1 MNKLNKNADLKKPS
15 LQKAILVYIVVSFF
29 LFFEMGVQVS
39 PSVMAPHLMHALG
52 IGAFG
57 LGFMSSLY
65 FYTYTAM
72 QIPSGIL
79 FDKYNP
85 RLIITLAI
93 LTCAVGTLLFAV
105 SPNVYIASLARLFMG
120 LGSAFAFV
128 SVLVVTSDLFP
139 SKYFATMTGITQ
151 MLAAFGAMS
160 GQMPVSIV
168 VSAIGWRNTMF
179 GLAIIGGILALIVWN
194 VLRYKRHD
202 NHPHHVTPNVSIRTL
217 LKEVLHNKQTWMLAI
232 YACLLWAPMSGF
244 ASLWGVPF
252 LVSVY
257 HLNQHTAAFLSSL
270 MWLGLAFASPLLG
283 MISTGVSR
291 RKMPLTISAFVGAIA
306 FGGILTGDLSI
317 WLVGVL
323 IFVAGMACS
332 GQVLSFSLV
341 TENNSKT
348 RRATAI
354 AVNNMAVVISGAI
367 LQPLIGR
374 MLQWGNGSIYS
385 SHTFIIAMLSVLFAY
400 IIAFLVAGFFIKE
413 TYCREYQEPTNP

>member
-1 MNKLNKNADLKKPS
+1 MNKLTENTALKKPS
-15 LQKAILVYIVVSFF
+15 LKKAILVYIVVSFF

-39 PSVMAPHLMHALG
+39 PSVMAPHLMHDLG
-52 IGAFG
+52 IGVFG
-57 LGFMSSLY
+57 LGIMSGLY
-65 FYTYTAM
+65 FYTYAAM
-72 QIPSGIL
+72 QIPSGLL
-79 FDKYNP
+79 FDKFNP
-85 RLIITLAI
+85 RLIITLAV
-93 LTCAVGTLLFAV
+93 LTCAVGTLLFAI

-128 SVLVVTSDLFP
+128 SVLVVTGDLFP

-179 GLAIIGGILALIVWN
+179 SLAIIGGVLALIVWS
-194 VLRYKRHD
+194 VLRYKRHE
-202 NHPHHVTPNVSIRTL
+202 NHPHHVTPKVPIRKM
-217 LKEVLHNKQTWMLAI
+217 LKEILHNKQTWMLAI

-257 HLNQHTAAFLSSL
+257 HLSQHAAAFLCSL

-283 MISTGVSR
+283 MLSTGVAR
-291 RKMPLTISAFVGAIA
+291 RKMPLTISALVGAIA
-306 FGGILTGDLSI
+306 FGGILTGELSI

-332 GQVLSFSLV
+332 GQALSFSLV

-354 AVNNMAVVISGAI
+354 AVNNMAVVISGAV

-374 MLQWGNGSIYS
+374 LLQWGNGSIYS
-385 SHTFIIAMLSVLFAY
+385 SHAFIIAMLSVLFAY
-400 IIAFLVAGFFIKE
+400 IIAFLIAGFFIKE
-413 TYCREYQEPTNP
+413 TYCREYKEPINS